1 MDIDLLSKM
10 VKELILDRDEVTLP
24 GVGTFVA
31 ETVPASFSDRGYTI
45 NPPYRRLSFRQ
56 RQNAEDN
63 CLIELYARSN
73 GIDQQQAS
81 RFLLDFL
88 MEMKE
93 VLKQKKSIVFPGLGR
108 LRSTKENNF
117 FFVADEDLDI
127 YPEGFGLEPIS
138 LKTHQETP
146 EEVTDAIQKLKAV
159 VMAPAESASPAEEE
173 GAVVGSVSFTT
184 TVPSDAEEPAAPVE
198 SEPAPEAQPIV
209 PAESASPAEE
219 EGTVVGSVSFPTTAP
234 SDERETEAPV
244 ESEPAPEAQP
254 IAPAESAS
262 PAEEEGVVV
271 GSVSFATT
279 APSDERETETPV
291 EPEAA
296 PPEPVLEEV
305 VPIELVEPEE
315 APATPSAEG
324 VSPAKEE
331 GVVAGS
337 VSFPT
342 TAPSDV
348 REPKVR
354 KKLPTWAKALIWI
367 VASVLAFLLLFA
379 IGARLFP
386 DFFDSILYSHEE
398 LDIIRF

>member
-159 VMAPAESASPAEEE
+159 VMASAESASPAEEE
-173 GAVVGSVSFTT
+173 GA
-184 TVPSDAEEPAAPVE
+184 
-198 SEPAPEAQPIV
+198 
-209 PAESASPAEE
+209 
-219 EGTVVGSVSFPTTAP
+219 VVGSVSFPTTAP

-244 ESEPAPEAQP
+244 EPEA
-254 IAPAESAS
+254 
-262 PAEEEGVVV
+262 
-271 GSVSFATT
+271 
-279 APSDERETETPV
+279 V
-291 EPEAA
+291 E
-296 PPEPVLEEV
+296 PEPVLEEV

-315 APATPSAEG
+315 APATPSAAG

-342 TAPSDV
+342 TAPSDDRKTADAV
-348 REPKVR
+348 QPKAVPAEKESK

>member
-159 VMAPAESASPAEEE
+159 VMAPADEPEAILEPAPEAQPIVPAESASPAEEE

-184 TVPSDAEEPAAPVE
+184 TVPSDAEEPAAHVE
-198 SEPAPEAQPIV
+198 A
-209 PAESASPAEE
+209 
-219 EGTVVGSVSFPTTAP
+219 
-234 SDERETEAPV
+234 
-244 ESEPAPEAQP
+244 EPAPEAQP

-262 PAEEEGVVV
+262 PAEEEGTVV
-271 GSVSFATT
+271 GSVSFTT
-279 APSDERETETPV
+279 TVPSDERETEAPV

-315 APATPSAEG
+315 APATPSAAG

>member
-159 VMAPAESASPAEEE
+159 VMAPVESASPAEEE

-209 PAESASPAEE
+209 PAENASPAEE
-219 EGTVVGSVSFPTTAP
+219 EGTVAGSVSFPTTAP

-244 ESEPAPEAQP
+244 EPEA
-254 IAPAESAS
+254 
-262 PAEEEGVVV
+262 
-271 GSVSFATT
+271 
-279 APSDERETETPV
+279 V
-291 EPEAA
+291 EPEAVEPEA
-296 PPEPVLEEV
+296 VEPEPVLEEV

-315 APATPSAEG
+315 PVESEPAPEAQDIAPAES

-386 DFFDSILYSHEE
+386 DFFDAILYSHEE

>member
-159 VMAPAESASPAEEE
+159 VMAPAE
-173 GAVVGSVSFTT
+173 
-184 TVPSDAEEPAAPVE
+184 EPEAIP
-198 SEPAPEAQPIV
+198 EPAPEAQPIV

-219 EGTVVGSVSFPTTAP
+219 EGVVVGSVSFPTTAP
-234 SDERETEAPV
+234 SDVEETAAPV
-244 ESEPAPEAQP
+244 E
-254 IAPAESAS
+254 
-262 PAEEEGVVV
+262 
-271 GSVSFATT
+271 
-279 APSDERETETPV
+279 
-291 EPEAA
+291 
-296 PPEPVLEEV
+296 PEPVLEEV
-305 VPIELVEPEE
+305 VPIELVEPE
-315 APATPSAEG
+315 
-324 VSPAKEE
+324 
-331 GVVAGS
+331 VA
-337 VSFPT
+337 PT

-348 REPKVR
+348 RETKVG
-354 KKLPTWAKALIWI
+354 KKLPTWAKVLIWVV
-367 VASVLAFLLLFA
+367 VAVLAFLLLFA

>member
-173 GAVVGSVSFTT
+173 GV
-184 TVPSDAEEPAAPVE
+184 
-198 SEPAPEAQPIV
+198 
-209 PAESASPAEE
+209 
-219 EGTVVGSVSFPTTAP
+219 VVGSVSFPTTAP
-234 SDERETEAPV
+234 SDVRETEAPV
-244 ESEPAPEAQP
+244 EPEA
-254 IAPAESAS
+254 
-262 PAEEEGVVV
+262 
-271 GSVSFATT
+271 
-279 APSDERETETPV
+279 V
-291 EPEAA
+291 E
-296 PPEPVLEEV
+296 PEPVLEEV

-315 APATPSAEG
+315 APATPSAAG

-342 TAPSDV
+342 TASSDDRKAADAV
-348 REPKVR
+348 QPKAVPAEKESK

>member
-159 VMAPAESASPAEEE
+159 VMAPVESVSPAEEE

-198 SEPAPEAQPIV
+198 SEPAPEAQPI
-209 PAESASPAEE
+209 
-219 EGTVVGSVSFPTTAP
+219 
-234 SDERETEAPV
+234 
-244 ESEPAPEAQP
+244 
-254 IAPAESAS
+254 APAESVS

-271 GSVSFATT
+271 GSVSFTTT
-279 APSDERETETPV
+279 APSDVRETEAPV
-291 EPEAA
+291 EPDAVE
-296 PPEPVLEEV
+296 PEPVLEEV

-315 APATPSAEG
+315 AP
-324 VSPAKEE
+324 
-331 GVVAGS
+331 
-337 VSFPT
+337 T
-342 TAPSDV
+342 TAPSDE

>member
-159 VMAPAESASPAEEE
+159 VMAPA
-173 GAVVGSVSFTT
+173 
-184 TVPSDAEEPAAPVE
+184 DEPEAIL
-198 SEPAPEAQPIV
+198 EPAPEAQPIV
-209 PAESASPAEE
+209 PAESASLAEE
-219 EGTVVGSVSFPTTAP
+219 EGT
-234 SDERETEAPV
+234 
-244 ESEPAPEAQP
+244 
-254 IAPAESAS
+254 
-262 PAEEEGVVV
+262 VV

-279 APSDERETETPV
+279 APSDERETEAPV

-315 APATPSAEG
+315 APETPSAEG

>member
-173 GAVVGSVSFTT
+173 GAVVGSVSF
-184 TVPSDAEEPAAPVE
+184 A
-198 SEPAPEAQPIV
+198 
-209 PAESASPAEE
+209 
-219 EGTVVGSVSFPTTAP
+219 TTAP
-234 SDERETEAPV
+234 SDERETEAP
-244 ESEPAPEAQP
+244 
-254 IAPAESAS
+254 I
-262 PAEEEGVVV
+262 
-271 GSVSFATT
+271 
-279 APSDERETETPV
+279 
-291 EPEAA
+291 EPEAVE
-296 PPEPVLEEV
+296 PEPVLEEV

-315 APATPSAEG
+315 APATPSAAG

>member
-173 GAVVGSVSFTT
+173 GV
-184 TVPSDAEEPAAPVE
+184 
-198 SEPAPEAQPIV
+198 
-209 PAESASPAEE
+209 
-219 EGTVVGSVSFPTTAP
+219 VVGSVSFPTTAP
-234 SDERETEAPV
+234 SDERETEAP
-244 ESEPAPEAQP
+244 
-254 IAPAESAS
+254 I
-262 PAEEEGVVV
+262 
-271 GSVSFATT
+271 
-279 APSDERETETPV
+279 
-291 EPEAA
+291 EPEAVE
-296 PPEPVLEEV
+296 PEPVLEEV

-315 APATPSAEG
+315 
-324 VSPAKEE
+324 
-331 GVVAGS
+331 
-337 VSFPT
+337 T

>member
-173 GAVVGSVSFTT
+173 GV
-184 TVPSDAEEPAAPVE
+184 
-198 SEPAPEAQPIV
+198 
-209 PAESASPAEE
+209 
-219 EGTVVGSVSFPTTAP
+219 VVGSVSFPTTAP
-234 SDERETEAPV
+234 SDERETEAHV
-244 ESEPAPEAQP
+244 ESEPAPGAQP

-271 GSVSFATT
+271 GSVSFPTT
-279 APSDERETETPV
+279 APSDERETEAPV

-315 APATPSAEG
+315 APATPSAAG

>member
-159 VMAPAESASPAEEE
+159 VMAPAESVSPAEEE
-173 GAVVGSVSFTT
+173 GA
-184 TVPSDAEEPAAPVE
+184 
-198 SEPAPEAQPIV
+198 
-209 PAESASPAEE
+209 
-219 EGTVVGSVSFPTTAP
+219 VVGSVSFPTTAP
-234 SDERETEAPV
+234 SDERETAAPV
-244 ESEPAPEAQP
+244 
-254 IAPAESAS
+254 APAA
-262 PAEEEGVVV
+262 
-271 GSVSFATT
+271 
-279 APSDERETETPV
+279 V
-291 EPEAA
+291 E
-296 PPEPVLEEV
+296 PEPVLEEV

-315 APATPSAEG
+315 APATPSAAG

-342 TAPSDV
+342 TAPSDDRKAADAV
-348 REPKVR
+348 QPKAVPAEKESK

>member
-173 GAVVGSVSFTT
+173 GVVVGSVSFTT

-219 EGTVVGSVSFPTTAP
+219 EGTVVGSVSFTTTAP

-244 ESEPAPEAQP
+244 ETEAHVEAEPA
-254 IAPAESAS
+254 
-262 PAEEEGVVV
+262 
-271 GSVSFATT
+271 
-279 APSDERETETPV
+279 
-291 EPEAA
+291 
-296 PPEPVLEEV
+296 LEEV

-315 APATPSAEG
+315 APTTPSAAG

>member
-159 VMAPAESASPAEEE
+159 VMAPA
-173 GAVVGSVSFTT
+173 
-184 TVPSDAEEPAAPVE
+184 DEPEAIL
-198 SEPAPEAQPIV
+198 EPAPEAQPIAPEAQPIA

-244 ESEPAPEAQP
+244 EPEA
-254 IAPAESAS
+254 
-262 PAEEEGVVV
+262 
-271 GSVSFATT
+271 
-279 APSDERETETPV
+279 V
-291 EPEAA
+291 E
-296 PPEPVLEEV
+296 PEPVLEEV
-305 VPIELVEPEE
+305 VPIELVETEEPVESEPAPEAQDI
-315 APATPSAEG
+315 APAEG

-342 TAPSDV
+342 TAPSDNRKAADAV
-348 REPKVR
+348 QPKAVPAEKESK
-354 KKLPTWAKALIWI
+354 KKLPTWAKVLIWVV
-367 VASVLAFLLLFA
+367 VAVLAFLLLFA

-386 DFFDSILYSHEE
+386 DFFDSILYTKEE
-398 LDIIRF
+398 LDILNF

>member
-159 VMAPAESASPAEEE
+159 VMAPA
-173 GAVVGSVSFTT
+173 
-184 TVPSDAEEPAAPVE
+184 DEPEAIL
-198 SEPAPEAQPIV
+198 EPAPEAQSIV
-209 PAESASPAEE
+209 PAESVSPAEE
-219 EGTVVGSVSFPTTAP
+219 EGTVVGSVSFPTTVP
-234 SDERETEAPV
+234 SDVRETGAPV
-244 ESEPAPEAQP
+244 ESEPA
-254 IAPAESAS
+254 
-262 PAEEEGVVV
+262 
-271 GSVSFATT
+271 
-279 APSDERETETPV
+279 
-291 EPEAA
+291 
-296 PPEPVLEEV
+296 LEEV
-305 VPIELVEPEE
+305 VPIEFVETEEPVVSEPAPEAQDI
-315 APATPSAEG
+315 APAEG

-342 TAPSDV
+342 TAPSDDRKDADAV
-348 REPKVR
+348 QPKAVPAEKESK

>member
-173 GAVVGSVSFTT
+173 GV
-184 TVPSDAEEPAAPVE
+184 
-198 SEPAPEAQPIV
+198 
-209 PAESASPAEE
+209 
-219 EGTVVGSVSFPTTAP
+219 VVGSVSFPTTAP

-244 ESEPAPEAQP
+244 EPEA
-254 IAPAESAS
+254 
-262 PAEEEGVVV
+262 
-271 GSVSFATT
+271 
-279 APSDERETETPV
+279 V
-291 EPEAA
+291 E
-296 PPEPVLEEV
+296 PEPVLEEV

-315 APATPSAEG
+315 APATPSAAG

>member
-159 VMAPAESASPAEEE
+159 VMAPVESVSPAEEE
-173 GAVVGSVSFTT
+173 GAVVGSVSF
-184 TVPSDAEEPAAPVE
+184 
-198 SEPAPEAQPIV
+198 
-209 PAESASPAEE
+209 
-219 EGTVVGSVSFPTTAP
+219 PTTAP
-234 SDERETEAPV
+234 SDVRETEAHV

-254 IAPAESAS
+254 IAPAESVS

-271 GSVSFATT
+271 GSVSFTTT
-279 APSDERETETPV
+279 APSDVRETEAPV
-291 EPEAA
+291 EPDAVE
-296 PPEPVLEEV
+296 PEPVLEEV

-315 APATPSAEG
+315 AP
-324 VSPAKEE
+324 
-331 GVVAGS
+331 
-337 VSFPT
+337 T
-342 TAPSDV
+342 TAPSDE

>member
-173 GAVVGSVSFTT
+173 G
-184 TVPSDAEEPAAPVE
+184 TVA
-198 SEPAPEAQPIV
+198 
-209 PAESASPAEE
+209 
-219 EGTVVGSVSFPTTAP
+219 GSVSFPTTAP
-234 SDERETEAPV
+234 SDERETEA
-244 ESEPAPEAQP
+244 
-254 IAPAESAS
+254 
-262 PAEEEGVVV
+262 
-271 GSVSFATT
+271 
-279 APSDERETETPV
+279 PV

-315 APATPSAEG
+315 ASATPSAAG

-342 TAPSDV
+342 TAPSDM

>member
-159 VMAPAESASPAEEE
+159 VMAPADEPEAILEPAPEAQPIAPEAQPIVPAESVSPAEEE
-173 GAVVGSVSFTT
+173 GAVVGSVSFPT
-184 TVPSDAEEPAAPVE
+184 TVPSDAEDPAAPVE
-198 SEPAPEAQPIV
+198 SEPASEAQPIV
-209 PAESASPAEE
+209 PAESVSPAEE

-234 SDERETEAPV
+234 SDERETEA
-244 ESEPAPEAQP
+244 
-254 IAPAESAS
+254 
-262 PAEEEGVVV
+262 
-271 GSVSFATT
+271 
-279 APSDERETETPV
+279 PV

>member
-159 VMAPAESASPAEEE
+159 VMAPADE
-173 GAVVGSVSFTT
+173 
-184 TVPSDAEEPAAPVE
+184 
-198 SEPAPEAQPIV
+198 PEAIL
-209 PAESASPAEE
+209 
-219 EGTVVGSVSFPTTAP
+219 
-234 SDERETEAPV
+234 
-244 ESEPAPEAQP
+244 EPAPEAQP
-254 IAPAESAS
+254 IAPAESVS
-262 PAEEEGVVV
+262 PAEEEGAVA
-271 GSVSFATT
+271 GSVSFTTT

-291 EPEAA
+291 ES
-296 PPEPVLEEV
+296 EPALEEV
-305 VPIELVEPEE
+305 VPIELVETEEPVESEPVPEAQDI
-315 APATPSAEG
+315 APAEG

-342 TAPSDV
+342 TAPSDNRKAADAV
-348 REPKVR
+348 QPKAVPAEKESK
-354 KKLPTWAKALIWI
+354 KKLPTWAKVLIWVV
-367 VASVLAFLLLFA
+367 VAVLAFLLLFA

-386 DFFDSILYSHEE
+386 DFFDSILYSHDE
-398 LDIIRF
+398 LDILRY

>member
-159 VMAPAESASPAEEE
+159 VMAS
-173 GAVVGSVSFTT
+173 
-184 TVPSDAEEPAAPVE
+184 
-198 SEPAPEAQPIV
+198 
-209 PAESASPAEE
+209 AESASPAEE

-244 ESEPAPEAQP
+244 EPEA
-254 IAPAESAS
+254 
-262 PAEEEGVVV
+262 
-271 GSVSFATT
+271 
-279 APSDERETETPV
+279 V
-291 EPEAA
+291 E
-296 PPEPVLEEV
+296 PEPVLEEV

-315 APATPSAEG
+315 APATPSAAG

-342 TAPSDV
+342 TASSDDRKAADAV
-348 REPKVR
+348 QPKAVPAEKESK